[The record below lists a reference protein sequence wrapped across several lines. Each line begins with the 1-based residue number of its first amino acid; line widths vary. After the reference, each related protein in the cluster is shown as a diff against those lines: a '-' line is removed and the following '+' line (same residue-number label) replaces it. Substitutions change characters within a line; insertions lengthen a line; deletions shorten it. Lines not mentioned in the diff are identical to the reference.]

1 MKLFLAISAL
11 FCAASA
17 QVYLQQ
23 PIPYGF
29 HSQPT
34 HHVIKKVTSPLA
46 HKAVIENSIRESQYP
61 SEYLNKFY
69 DNPRVA
75 AGLAEASWLTDKEM
89 PVFEREADKVPREEI
104 FKIINHAQFVHR
116 R

>member
-1 MKLFLAISAL
+1 MKLILALSAL

-29 HSQPT
+29 HAQPT
-34 HHVIKKVTSPLA
+34 QHVIKKVTSPLA
-46 HKAVIENSIRESQYP
+46 HRAVIENSIRESQYP
-61 SEYLNKFY
+61 KEYLNKFY

-89 PVFEREADKVPREEI
+89 PVFEREADKVSREEI